1 MTPEMHHTVIGTAG
15 HVDHGKSSLIKAL
28 TGTDPDRLQEEKE
41 RQMTIDLGFAFLG
54 ENITFIDVP
63 GHKKFI
69 KNMLSGVAT
78 VDAILF
84 VIAADDGFMPQT
96 EEHFEILKLLEVQR
110 GIVAL
115 TKIDMVE
122 PDWLQLMQEDVRE
135 RLKGSFLE
143 NAPIFLV
150 DSISGKGVE
159 TLKAAIRDLAASLPP
174 RPERGVFRMYVDR
187 VFSIKGAGTVV
198 AGTVLG
204 GRLKSGQRAEI
215 LPRGLEV
222 RVKRIQVHNQEV
234 PEARTGE
241 RAAINLQGVETAQLE
256 RGDLLAKMD
265 YFKPTYMLNV
275 SYLQLSSGQKP
286 LENRARVRLHLG
298 TAEYL
303 GRAVTL
309 EKKPI
314 LPGQSGFVQL
324 RLESPIVCEIGDRFV
339 IRDYSPGRTIGGGK
353 ILEVHPKKLK
363 YLPDE
368 EIEVL
373 EVLETGSS
381 QDLVEQHIRRR
392 GFQPITVELVAK
404 ELRPVTEMA
413 LQIEELTAKGAL
425 VKLSNPTN
433 SWVVHREVLQD
444 ARARLLAALDDYHR
458 STPYRLGLKRSELA
472 GKIFGTVDKALY
484 DVFLD
489 VIMNNG
495 EIELLG
501 EIALRKGHHIE
512 FTSEQEA
519 LANKI
524 LQIYWEAA
532 YVTPEFEELVDQL
545 GAAGEQVRRIIS
557 GLADRG
563 ELVELGIGLGR
574 ALIFHHKRIEEA
586 RQVVLKLFEQKNE
599 IAFFEFREALNST
612 RKFTTPI
619 LNYFDQIGLTVRAGE
634 VRLLKSR
641 A

>member
-1 MTPEMHHTVIGTAG
+1 MHHTVIGTAG
-15 HVDHGKSSLIKAL
+15 HVDHGKSSLVKAL

-54 ENITFIDVP
+54 DNITFIDVP
-63 GHKKFI
+63 GHEKFI

-110 GIVAL
+110 GLVAL
-115 TKIDMVE
+115 TKIDMVD
-122 PDWLQLMQEDVRE
+122 PDWLDLVQEDIRQ

-143 NAPIFLV
+143 NAPIFRV

-159 TLKAAIRDLAASLPP
+159 ELKSAILDLAANLPP

-187 VFSIKGAGTVV
+187 IFSIKGAGTVV

-204 GRLKSGQRAEI
+204 GKLKSGQRAEI
-215 LPRGLEV
+215 LPKGLDV
-222 RVKRIQVHNQEV
+222 RVKRIQVHNIEV
-234 PEARTGE
+234 TEARVGE
-241 RAAINLQGVETAQLE
+241 RAAINLQGIETAQIE
-256 RGDLLAKMD
+256 RGDLLAEMG

-275 SYLQLSSGQKP
+275 SYLHLSSAQKP
-286 LENRARVRLHLG
+286 LENRARIRLHLG

-303 GRAVTL
+303 ARAVTL

-314 LPGQSGFVQL
+314 VAGQSGFVQL
-324 RLESPIVCEIGDRFV
+324 RLESPTVCEIGDRYV

-353 ILEVHPKKLK
+353 VLEVHPKKLK

-373 EVLETGSS
+373 EVLEAGSPG
-381 QDLVEQHIRRR
+381 DLVEQHIKRG
-392 GFQPITVELVAK
+392 GFQPFTVESVAK
-404 ELRPVTEMA
+404 EMSRPVVEISA
-413 LQIEELTAKGAL
+413 LVEELVGAGTL
-425 VKLSNPTN
+425 VRLTNPTN
-433 SWVVHREVLQD
+433 TWILHQQVLAD
-444 ARARLLAALDDYHR
+444 ARARLLATLDDHHKTSPHR
-458 STPYRLGLKRSELA
+458 QGLKRSELA
-472 GKIFGTVDKALY
+472 VKLFGSVDRALY
-484 DVFLD
+484 DAFLD
-489 VIMNNG
+489 VLIADK
-495 EIELLG
+495 EIELSG
-501 EIALRKGHHIE
+501 EIAYRRGHQIR
-512 FTSEQEA
+512 FTPEQES
-519 LANKI
+519 LAQKT
-524 LQIYWEAA
+524 LQIYWDAA
-532 YVTPEFEELVDQL
+532 FVTPEFEELVEQL
-545 GAAGEQVRRIIS
+545 SASADQVRKVIS

-563 ELVELGIGLGR
+563 ELMELGIAVGR
-574 ALIFHHKRIEEA
+574 ALIFHAKRIEEA

-599 IAFFEFREALNST
+599 IAFFEVREALKST

-619 LNYFDQIGLTVRAGE
+619 LNYFDQIGLTVRVGE
-634 VRLLKSR
+634 MRMLKNR